1 MPLHLEKTV
10 AGISSSN
17 CLQPSLSEKGEFR
30 KQIPL
35 EGKWCQLLSAQRECI
50 WPQHVWRKYKKCRI
64 PYYKWESQEYR
75 GEGCREVGGHA
86 VVHHNFVQPSTQ
98 EKSTIAEH

>member
-64 PYYKWESQEYR
+64 PYYKWDPKNIEVRFARLLCLVMQAAMAESSR
-75 GEGCREVGGHA
+75 
-86 VVHHNFVQPSTQ
+86 
-98 EKSTIAEH
+98 